1 MPTLRERLRDET
13 PQVPLSLAW
22 RTQIRAARA
31 VKRHLSTRLE
41 ISSRQAID
49 QALDQSVD
57 PQADVSGLKDALRRL
72 LAAEGTD
79 QHPIAME
86 VSERVSAMISAIAS
100 EPVAVTISGW
110 PLWMTV
116 ADQAKIIGHPVQGL
130 QAVSPGAAAQLHR
143 ELDGL
148 QIGGSAL
155 LVQIGLGPGE
165 RLPAVPRGQRARPR
179 ARGTRPWLPFL
190 DAQGRYSLTPEELA
204 REHAE
209 MLAPHGT
216 VIDPFCGC
224 GGDAIAMAQAGLEV
238 YAVDSCP
245 ERLALARQNAQAIGV
260 TGRIHFIEDQAE
272 RRLPKLAAEHP
283 EAAVYLDPPWGGENW
298 DRDRQVF
305 DELVPA
311 ELLRSIS
318 AAPQVLLKAPRA
330 LDPKTLPDLGGSWR
344 VRPAWNPRPASP
356 AERLIFLRVIAR
368 PS

>member
-1 MPTLRERLRDET
+1 VRRRLGTTLEL
-13 PQVPLSLAW
+13 
-22 RTQIRAARA
+22 
-31 VKRHLSTRLE
+31 
-41 ISSRQAID
+41 SSRQAIE

-72 LAAEGTD
+72 LAAEGAE
-79 QHPIAME
+79 QHPIAKE
-86 VSERVSAMISAIAS
+86 VSERVCAMTSAVAS
-100 EPVAVTISGW
+100 KPVVVTISGW
-110 PLWMTV
+110 PEWMTV
-116 ADQAKIIGHPVQGL
+116 TDQMKILGHPVQAL
-130 QAVSPGAAAQLHR
+130 QAISPAEAALLHR

-155 LVQIGLGPGE
+155 LVQVGLGPGE

-190 DAQGRYSLTPEELA
+190 DAQGRYSLTPEALA

-209 MLAPHGT
+209 MLAPYRT

-238 YAVDSCP
+238 FAVESCP
-245 ERLALARQNAQAIGV
+245 ERLALAQKNAEACGV
-260 TGRIHFIEDQAE
+260 AGRIHFIGDQAE
-272 RRLPKLAAEHP
+272 RQLPTLTAQHP
-283 EAAVYLDPPWGGENW
+283 EAAVYLDPPWGGVNW
-298 DRDRQVF
+298 DRDRQGF

-311 ELLRSIS
+311 ALLPSLA

-330 LDPKTLPDLGGSWR
+330 LDPETLPDLGSSWR
-344 VRPAWNPRPASP
+344 VRPAWNPRAASP
-356 AERLIFLRVIAR
+356 AERLIFLRAIAK